1 MPPILFYPVIPD
13 NSSAIGSFRH
23 LSKQDDQ
30 FFINCGSKAGG
41 GDIEIDL
48 QNSLRP
54 GIFLTIRRGAEKASV
69 DKSAEE
75 ILCDGNRA
83 NAYLTVTTPAKHL
96 SNTGGMVK

>member
-69 DKSAEE
+69 ARQKRR
-75 ILCDGNRA
+75 GNF
-83 NAYLTVTTPAKHL
+83 
-96 SNTGGMVK
+96 M

>member
-1 MPPILFYPVIPD
+1 MSPVLFYRVIPD
-13 NSSAIGSFRH
+13 NSSAIGSFLH

-54 GIFLTIRRGAEKASV
+54 GNMIFFKIFLEK
-69 DKSAEE
+69 DF
-75 ILCDGNRA
+75 
-83 NAYLTVTTPAKHL
+83 
-96 SNTGGMVK
+96 